1 MRGYIYKNAY
11 QRYHYQKF
19 NKGKNIRNERL
30 LNRWQKLKE
39 FSHLFYL
46 ISKSIRMLSLRYHEL
61 TGKIEELEG
70 KKYLIVGDYM
80 LNKALDDNIQEI
92 TGIEKF
98 DNTMIFI
105 DTEW

>member
-1 MRGYIYKNAY
+1 
-11 QRYHYQKF
+11 
-19 NKGKNIRNERL
+19 
-30 LNRWQKLKE
+30 
-39 FSHLFYL
+39 
-46 ISKSIRMLSLRYHEL
+46 MLSLRYHEL

-105 DTEW
+105 DTE